1 MSRLPANYEDYVI
14 EKEHQYLP
22 GFRTVR
28 RVDPAGKGYPVEEWL
43 IDNKSP
49 FSLTITIF
57 IFAAVLFPGY
67 LLSPAFVCLLVPFT
81 GTDKEGNPCGWL
93 QLRGADDGVQG
104 FGKFKKYTIATNL
117 IDPSKRLLIA
127 FGGAL
132 GFAAAGLIGHNVI
145 VNQLGYRGIE
155 TFFGGSGATSLES
168 ESSSTS
174 SGQEPAGSTENNVS
188 ETQVTNTFSSNQAS
202 TANNSESVSFSGI
215 DLPITNTLCNKKR
228 NFCIYNLASL
238 VASENGEATYT
249 FSEQLNGE
257 NVTIN
262 GRIYIESIQK
272 DGGSR
277 SFNLR
282 FEDNQASTS
291 TGWAAAGRFELAQD
305 SKKPGILS
313 KFITT
318 ESFGPKTPVG
328 LENTAYLFP
337 SS

>member
-155 TFFGGSGATSLES
+155 TFFGGSGTTSLES

-174 SGQEPAGSTENNVS
+174 SGQAPAESTENNVS
-188 ETQVTNTFSSNQAS
+188 ETQATNTFSSNQAS

-249 FSEQLNGE
+249 FSEQVNGE
-257 NVTIN
+257 NVNIN

-282 FEDNQASTS
+282 FEDNQASTT

-318 ESFGPKTPVG
+318 ESYGPKTPVG

>member
-1 MSRLPANYEDYVI
+1 MSRLPANYQEYVVQ
-14 EKEHQYLP
+14 KETQYLP
-22 GFRTVR
+22 GYRMVI
-28 RVDPAGKGYPVEEWL
+28 RVDPSGKGYPVYEL
-43 IDNKSP
+43 LVDNKTP
-49 FSLTITIF
+49 FSLGITLF
-57 IFAAVLFPGY
+57 ILAAVLFPGY
-67 LLSPAFVCLLVPFT
+67 LLSPALACLLMPFT
-81 GTDKEGNPCGWL
+81 GTDKEGKPCGWL
-93 QLRGADDGVQG
+93 QLRGADNGLQG
-104 FGKFKKYTIATNL
+104 IGKLKKYTIATNL

-127 FGGAL
+127 YGGAL
-132 GFAAAGLIGHNVI
+132 GFVVAGLLGHNVI

-155 TFFGGSGATSLES
+155 TFFGGSGTTSLES

-174 SGQEPAGSTENNVS
+174 TGQEPAGSTENNVS

-202 TANNSESVSFSGI
+202 IANNSESVSFSGI
-215 DLPITNTLCNKKR
+215 NLPITNNLCNKKR

-238 VASENGEATYT
+238 VSSENGEATYT
-249 FSEQLNGE
+249 FNEQVNGE
-257 NVTIN
+257 NVNIN
-262 GRIYIESIQK
+262 GRIYIESVQK
-272 DGGSR
+272 EGSSR

-282 FEDNQASTS
+282 FEDNQSSTT

-305 SKKPGILS
+305 SKKPGIIS

>member
-28 RVDPAGKGYPVEEWL
+28 RVDPAGKGYPVDEWL

-49 FSLTITIF
+49 FSISITIF
-57 IFAAVLFPGY
+57 IVAALLFPGY
-67 LLSPAFVCLLVPFT
+67 LVSPAGICLPFT
-81 GTDKEGNPCGWL
+81 GTDKEGKSCGWL

-155 TFFGGSGATSLES
+155 TIFGGSGTSSLES

-174 SGQEPAGSTENNVS
+174 TGQEETGSSDNNS
-188 ETQVTNTFSSNQAS
+188 ETQATNTFSSNQAS
-202 TANNSESVSFSGI
+202 TTNNSESVLFSGI

-228 NFCIYNLASL
+228 NFCIYNLANL
-238 VASENGEATYT
+238 VNSENGEATYT
-249 FSEQLNGE
+249 FSEQVNGE
-257 NVTIN
+257 NININ

-272 DGGSR
+272 EGTSR

-282 FEDNQASTS
+282 FEDNQASTT

-328 LENTAYLFP
+328 LENTAYMFP
-337 SS
+337 S

>member
-155 TFFGGSGATSLES
+155 TFFGGSGTTSLES

-257 NVTIN
+257 NVAIN

>member
-22 GFRTVR
+22 GFHTIR
-28 RVDPAGKGYPVEEWL
+28 RVDTSGKGYPVDEWL

-57 IFAAVLFPGY
+57 IFAALLFPGY

-81 GTDKEGNPCGWL
+81 GTDKEGKPCGWL

-104 FGKFKKYTIATNL
+104 LGKFKKYTIATNL

-132 GFAAAGLIGHNVI
+132 GFAAAGLLGHNII
-145 VNQLGYRGIE
+145 VNQMGYRGIE
-155 TFFGGSGATSLES
+155 TFFGGSDKTSLES

-174 SGQEPAGSTENNVS
+174 TGEEPAGSTENNIS
-188 ETQVTNTFSSNQAS
+188 ETQTTNKFSSNQD
-202 TANNSESVSFSGI
+202 TIANNSESVSFSGI
-215 DLPITNTLCNKKR
+215 DLPITNTICNKKR
-228 NFCIYNLASL
+228 SFCIYNLASL
-238 VASENGEATYT
+238 VNSENGEATYT
-249 FSEQLNGE
+249 FSEQVNGE
-257 NVTIN
+257 SVNIS
-262 GRIYIESIQK
+262 GRIFIDSIQRE
-272 DGGSR
+272 GNGR

-282 FEDNQASTS
+282 FQDNQDSTT

>member
-1 MSRLPANYEDYVI
+1 MSRLPANYEDYII

-28 RVDPAGKGYPVEEWL
+28 RVDPAGKGYPVDEWL

-49 FSLTITIF
+49 FSISITIF
-57 IFAAVLFPGY
+57 IVAALLFPGY
-67 LLSPAFVCLLVPFT
+67 LVSPAGICLLIPFT
-81 GTDKEGNPCGWL
+81 GTDKEGKSCGWL

-155 TFFGGSGATSLES
+155 TIFGGSGTSSLES

-174 SGQEPAGSTENNVS
+174 TGQEETGSSDNNS
-188 ETQVTNTFSSNQAS
+188 ETQATNTFSSNQAS
-202 TANNSESVSFSGI
+202 TTNNSESVLFSGI

-228 NFCIYNLASL
+228 NFCIYNLANL
-238 VASENGEATYT
+238 VNSENGEATYT
-249 FSEQLNGE
+249 FSEQVNGE
-257 NVTIN
+257 NININ

-272 DGGSR
+272 EGTSR

-282 FEDNQASTS
+282 FEDNQASTT

-328 LENTAYLFP
+328 LENTAYMFP
-337 SS
+337 S

>member
-28 RVDPAGKGYPVEEWL
+28 RVDPTGKGYPVEEWL

-132 GFAAAGLIGHNVI
+132 GFAAAGLVGHNVI
-145 VNQLGYRGIE
+145 VNQLGYRGME
-155 TFFGGSGATSLES
+155 TFLGGSGTTSLES

-188 ETQVTNTFSSNQAS
+188 ERQISNTFSSNQAS

-249 FSEQLNGE
+249 FSEQVNGE
-257 NVTIN
+257 NVNIN

-282 FEDNQASTS
+282 FEDNQASTT

-318 ESFGPKTPVG
+318 ESYGPKTPVG

>member
-28 RVDPAGKGYPVEEWL
+28 RVDPAGKGYPVDEWL
-43 IDNKSP
+43 IDSKSP

-57 IFAAVLFPGY
+57 IFAALLFPGY
-67 LLSPAFVCLLVPFT
+67 LLSPAFACLLVPFT
-81 GTDKEGNPCGWL
+81 GTDKEGKPCGWL

-155 TFFGGSGATSLES
+155 TIFGGSGTISLES
-168 ESSSTS
+168 ESTSTS
-174 SGQEPAGSTENNVS
+174 TDQEQTGSPENNIS
-188 ETQVTNTFSSNQAS
+188 ETQVTNTFSSNQSS

-215 DLPITNTLCNKKR
+215 D
-228 NFCIYNLASL
+228 FC
-238 VASENGEATYT
+238 
-249 FSEQLNGE
+249 
-257 NVTIN
+257 
-262 GRIYIESIQK
+262 
-272 DGGSR
+272 
-277 SFNLR
+277 
-282 FEDNQASTS
+282 
-291 TGWAAAGRFELAQD
+291 
-305 SKKPGILS
+305 
-313 KFITT
+313 
-318 ESFGPKTPVG
+318 
-328 LENTAYLFP
+328 
-337 SS
+337 

>member
-14 EKEHQYLP
+14 EKEYQYLP